1 MLDNFKGG
9 VIPLKGK
16 KRRILSNIQDHNLVS
31 KDYYQHHLNV
41 NKLTDSVSKLFL
53 GEQKPIGAKSD
64 DTKPIDT
71 KPIDTKPDDTK
82 PIDTKPIGAKSD
94 DTKPIDTKPDDI
106 ANDLTKRM
114 ANLWKRKVVQKM
126 KIDPV
131 KFSTRIRK
139 QTNFFDPS
147 ADDKVKKIQ
156 SQATSRK
163 SKSSKHITPSQKSK
177 KKTNQ
182 QALVSNQNNK
192 LGEKP
197 LSQHSSQPRS
207 PSQSQPRS
215 PYQSQPRSQHR
226 FLSKSVR
233 SHDKKESS
241 TEIANQ
247 LSNIFEDLSK
257 VLYKINEKRGLHE
270 IDEPSMKKKQRTVK
284 KDV

>member
-53 GEQKPIGAKSD
+53 GEQ
-64 DTKPIDT
+64 
-71 KPIDTKPDDTK
+71 
-82 PIDTKPIGAKSD
+82 KPIGAKSD